1 MNQEEKQYME
11 LLEHTVDLFEREV
24 DAKDALIREQA
35 NMIRSL
41 ERHIEELK
49 GLMNEI
55 LKP

>member
-1 MNQEEKQYME
+1 ME

-35 NMIRSL
+35 KMIRSL